1 MKIKV
6 VDMTY
11 EQALSQPSAKHCPP
25 QKPSLAFR
33 GLLRVASVPDL
44 RATHFR
50 CEKRGMEQLADDE
63 PCLILMNH
71 SCFLDLE
78 IAETVLYPRPFNI
91 VCTSDGF
98 VGKEALMRS
107 IGCIPTSKFCSDAA
121 LVRDMLYCV
130 RKLKTSILLYP
141 EASYSF
147 DGTATPLPESIG
159 KCVKALGVPVVM
171 LRTYGA
177 FARDPLYN
185 GLQKRRVDVS
195 AELKYLL
202 SPAEIAQET
211 VGTINERIF
220 AEFTFDNFRWQQ
232 ENHISVSEPF
242 RADGLNRVLYKC
254 PHCHTEGEMEGKG
267 TTLVCHHCDKAYY
280 LTEFGA
286 LEALDGEA
294 AFTHVPDWYAWER
307 RCVREE
313 LENGTYQLD
322 IPVRI
327 CMMVNTKHICR
338 VGEGRLHHDVNG
350 FHLTGCGGKLDYF
363 QKPTASYSLYA
374 DYFWYE
380 IGDMLCIGDHKILYY
395 CFPQGGG
402 DVVAKTRLA
411 AEELYRSTRAARA
424 RE

>member
-78 IAETVLYPRPFNI
+78 ITETVLYPRPFNI

-254 PHCHTEGEMEGKG
+254 PHCLTEGEMEGKG
-267 TTLVCHHCDKAYY
+267 TTLVCHHCDKAYH

-380 IGDMLCIGDHKILYY
+380 IGDMLCIGDHKVLYY

-411 AEELYRSTRAARA
+411 AEELYKLKRAAKA
-424 RE
+424 RG

>member
-6 VDMTY
+6 VDMSY
-11 EQALSQPSAKHCPP
+11 EQALAQPP
-25 QKPSLAFR
+25 QKHEKPKKPPLALR
-33 GLLRVASVPDL
+33 NLLRAASVTDL
-44 RATHFR
+44 RATHFH
-50 CEKRGMEQLADDE
+50 CERRGMEQLADDE

-78 IAETVLYPRPFNI
+78 IAETALYPRPFNI

-107 IGCIPTSKFCSDAA
+107 IGCIPTRKFCSDAA

-130 RKLKTSILLYP
+130 RRLRTSILLYP

-202 SPAEIAQET
+202 SPAEIAQLHIDE
-211 VGTINERIF
+211 INERVF
-220 AEFTFDNFRWQQ
+220 AEFRFDNFRWQQ
-232 ENHISVSEPF
+232 ENRVSVSEPF

-254 PHCHTEGEMEGKG
+254 PHCLTEGEMEGKG
-267 TTLVCHHCDKAYY
+267 TTLVCRHCRKAYH

-286 LEALDGEA
+286 LEALDGGA

-313 LENGTYQLD
+313 LQSGSYTLD
-322 IPVRI
+322 IPVKI
-327 CMMVNTKHICR
+327 CMMVNTKQICR
-338 VGEGRLHHDVNG
+338 VGEGRLHHDADG

-363 QKPTASYSLYA
+363 QKPEASYSLYA

-380 IGDMLCIGDHKILYY
+380 IGDMLCIGDHRALYY
-395 CFPQGGG
+395 CFPLAGG

-411 AEELYRSTRAARA
+411 AEELYKLKRAEKAQK
-424 RE
+424 

>member
-254 PHCHTEGEMEGKG
+254 PHCLTEGEMEGKG
-267 TTLVCHHCDKAYY
+267 TTLVCHHCDKAYH

-395 CFPQGGG
+395 CFPQDGG

-411 AEELYRSTRAARA
+411 AEELYRSTRSARA
-424 RE
+424 RG

>member
-254 PHCHTEGEMEGKG
+254 PHCLTEGEMEGKG
-267 TTLVCHHCDKAYY
+267 TTLVCHHCDKAYH

-411 AEELYRSTRAARA
+411 AEELYQSTRAARA
-424 RE
+424 RG

>member
-267 TTLVCHHCDKAYY
+267 TTLVCHHCDKAYH

-411 AEELYRSTRAARA
+411 AEELYQSTRAARA
-424 RE
+424 RG

>member
-1 MKIKV
+1 
-6 VDMTY
+6 
-11 EQALSQPSAKHCPP
+11 
-25 QKPSLAFR
+25 
-33 GLLRVASVPDL
+33 
-44 RATHFR
+44 
-50 CEKRGMEQLADDE
+50 
-63 PCLILMNH
+63 
-71 SCFLDLE
+71 
-78 IAETVLYPRPFNI
+78 
-91 VCTSDGF
+91 
-98 VGKEALMRS
+98 MRS

-267 TTLVCHHCDKAYY
+267 TTLVCHHCDKAYH

-424 RE
+424 RG

>member
-254 PHCHTEGEMEGKG
+254 PHCLTEGEMEGKG
-267 TTLVCHHCDKAYY
+267 TTLVCHHCDKAYH

-395 CFPQGGG
+395 CFPQDGG
-402 DVVAKTRLA
+402 DVVAKTRLV
-411 AEELYRSTRAARA
+411 AEELYRSTRSARA
-424 RE
+424 RG

>member
-11 EQALSQPSAKHCPP
+11 EQALAQPPAKHRPP
-25 QKPSLAFR
+25 QRPSLALR
-33 GLLRVASVPDL
+33 SLLRTASAPDL
-44 RATHFR
+44 HATHFH
-50 CEKRGMEQLADDE
+50 CEKHGMERLADDE
-63 PCLILMNH
+63 PCLVLMNH

-78 IAETVLYPRPFNI
+78 IAETVLYPHPFNI

-107 IGCIPTSKFCSDAA
+107 VGCIPTSKFCSDAA

-159 KCVKALGVPVVM
+159 KCVKTLGVPVVM

-202 SPAEIAQET
+202 SPAEIARET
-211 VGTINERIF
+211 VDAINARIS
-220 AEFTFDNFRWQQ
+220 AEFTFDSFRWQQ
-232 ENHISVSEPF
+232 ENRVSVSESF

-254 PHCHTEGEMEGKG
+254 PHCLTEGEMEGKG
-267 TTLVCHHCDKAYY
+267 TTLVCRHCRKEYR

-307 RCVREE
+307 QCVREE
-313 LENGTYQLD
+313 LQNGSYVLD

-327 CMMVNTKHICR
+327 CMMVNTRQICR
-338 VGEGRLHHDVNG
+338 VGEGRLHHDADG

-380 IGDMLCIGDHKILYY
+380 IGDMLCIGDRKTLYY
-395 CFPQGGG
+395 CFPLEGG
-402 DVVAKTRLA
+402 DIVAKTRLA
-411 AEELYRSTRAARA
+411 AEELYKLKRASRA
-424 RE
+424 LG

>member
-33 GLLRVASVPDL
+33 DLLRVASVPDL

-424 RE
+424 RG

>member
-424 RE
+424 RG